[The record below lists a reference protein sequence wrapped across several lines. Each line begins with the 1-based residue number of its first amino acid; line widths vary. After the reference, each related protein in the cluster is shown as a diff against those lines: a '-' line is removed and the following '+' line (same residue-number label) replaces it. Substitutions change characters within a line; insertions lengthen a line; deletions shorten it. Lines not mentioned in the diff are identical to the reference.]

1 MRLFLFLLFAFSG
14 ISIQGCGTYTP
25 IPSHGGGK
33 RFAIEQILVSG
44 TARETIAQIPLD
56 DLKNK
61 RVAVEISMIHDEG
74 GGSIGGGRNYLS
86 NTVSVNRSAVD
97 TKVNGD
103 KTSSTGLG
111 LGVSS
116 GRDPETYVKDLS
128 YNSSDGKQFVNLVY
142 TYLLRSNIQVVNLN
156 DEQKPDFMLE
166 IIVDTFG
173 TWRQRTDWLISNSE
187 VLKAITSV
195 EYVITPLKENPIKR
209 KVGRLTYEGEY
220 KEDYNFW
227 IGPTETKITVK
238 KSPWADVLK
247 DFGVGV
253 NSSNNISGKSDEQ
266 KDKQTQKV
274 DPPQN
279 FIVYPPPKR

>member
-1 MRLFLFLLFAFSG
+1 MKRLCLLLFVFL
-14 ISIQGCGTYTP
+14 QGCGTYTP

-33 RFAIEQILVSG
+33 RFAVEQILVSA
-44 TARETIAQIPLD
+44 TARQTIAQIPIEE
-56 DLKNK
+56 LKNK

-74 GGSIGGGRNYLS
+74 GGAIGGGRNYMS
-86 NTVSVNRSAVD
+86 NAISVNRGAVD
-97 TKVNGD
+97 TKVSGD
-103 KTSSTGLG
+103 KTTSTSLG

-128 YNSSDGKQFVNLVY
+128 FNSSDGKQFVNLVN

-156 DEQKPDFMLE
+156 DEQKPDYLLE

-173 TWRQRTDWLISNSE
+173 TWRQRMDWLVTNSE
-187 VLKAITSV
+187 VLKAITSI

-227 IGPTETKITVK
+227 VGPTETKITVS
-238 KSPWADVLK
+238 KSKWADVLK

-253 NSSNNISGKSDEQ
+253 NRSDNIFGKNDEL
-266 KDKQTQKV
+266 KDKQPPKV
-274 DPPQN
+274 ETPQN
-279 FIVYPPPKR
+279 FIVYPPPKK